1 MRECMS
7 EVKNLLKAKID
18 FIWIDSYEETE
29 VVRDMIQLI
38 NETFFGTKLYTWSMT
53 EGLKKIALN
62 RHEKQED
69 AMKELREPF
78 RAIDHIITA
87 QNNKQVTDE
96 AFYIMRDFHIPLESI
111 PNLKR
116 AVRDAKEGSSKN
128 YNPII
133 VVAPSVYVPMELEKI
148 IHIVSYDTPS
158 KDNIH
163 KFIQAMVSKMRI
175 SNTEKG
181 KNYEMPTEDQISKLV
196 NALSGLTYR
205 EIKDTVAMS
214 LVEYNGLSLK
224 AIMEEKIQLIKK
236 SGVLDYKVP
245 EARFEEVGGN
255 INFKN
260 WITDVELAMSDEAKA
275 FGCATPKGYLALG
288 IPGTAKTYMAEA
300 LANKFGVPF
309 IKLEMSRIMDK
320 LVGNSE
326 KKIDQALRVVKS
338 CAPCIFLIDEVEKAL
353 GGIKSSNASDSG
365 TTARCFASI
374 LQFLQDNN
382 DVFVVMTSND
392 VSQLPPEL
400 TRSGRLDAMWYFSLP
415 TEEEREAIFK
425 IHLDKTGKDY
435 APEILKAAAQNS
447 VNFTGAEIQSIV
459 KLTMWK
465 AFRRFL
471 KDGNDSIIEEDV
483 LSAAKEVV
491 PVYESSKE
499 KITYLEHWVKGRARY
514 ANDVVDSNGF
524 DMRLDEDLLTLELD
538 D

>member
-1 MRECMS
+1 MRECMN

-18 FIWIDSYEETE
+18 FIWIDSYEESE
-29 VVRDMIQLI
+29 VIRDLTQLI
-38 NETFFGTKLYTWSMT
+38 NEQFFGTKLFTWSMT

-69 AMKELREPF
+69 AIREYRDPHRVMDF
-78 RAIDHIITA
+78 IMTA
-87 QNNKQVTDE
+87 QNNNKVKDE
-96 AFYIMRDFHIPLESI
+96 SFFVMKDFHIPLENI
-111 PNLKR
+111 ATLKR
-116 AVRDAKEGSSKN
+116 AVRDVKENSFKN

-133 VVAPSVYVPMELEKI
+133 VVAPSIYVPLELEKL

-158 KDNIH
+158 KDYIE
-163 KFIQAMVSKMRI
+163 KFIVAMTNKMRTAN
-175 SNTEKG
+175 SEKG
-181 KNYEMPTEDQISKLV
+181 KNYEMPTEEQIQKLV

-214 LVEYNGLSLK
+214 LVEYNGLSLR

-245 EARFEEVGGN
+245 EARFEDVGGN
-255 INFKN
+255 VNFKN
-260 WITDVELAMSDEAKA
+260 WITDVEMAMSDEAKA
-275 FGCATPKGYLALG
+275 FGCAQPKGYLALG

-309 IKLEMSRIMDK
+309 IKLEMSKIMDK

-326 KKIDQALRVVKS
+326 KKIDQALKVVKS

-374 LQFLQDNN
+374 LQFLQENN

-415 TEEEREAIFK
+415 TLEEREAIFK
-425 IHLDKTGKDY
+425 IHLDKTGKSYD
-435 APEILKAAAQNS
+435 ASVLNEAARLTDNY
-447 VNFTGAEIQSIV
+447 TGAEIQNIV

-471 KDGNDSIIEEDV
+471 EDKNDAILIEDIASSV
-483 LSAAKEVV
+483 KEVV

-514 ANDVVDSNGF
+514 ANNVIDSNGF
-524 DMRLDEDLLTLELD
+524 DTRQDDMLLDIDEF
-538 D
+538 

>member
-1 MRECMS
+1 MRDCMN

-18 FIWIDSYEETE
+18 FIWINSYEETE
-29 VVRDMIQLI
+29 VIRDMIKLI
-38 NETFFGTKLYTWSMT
+38 NEEFYGTKLFTWSMT
-53 EGLKKIALN
+53 EGMKKMALN
-62 RHEKQED
+62 KHEKQED
-69 AMKELREPF
+69 PMKELREPF
-78 RAIDHIITA
+78 RAIDYIINA
-87 QNNKQVTDE
+87 QNNRQINDE
-96 AFYIMRDFHIPLESI
+96 AFYIMKDFHIPLESI
-111 PNLKR
+111 PNVKR
-116 AVRDAKEGSSKN
+116 AIRDAKEGFSKN

-148 IHIVSYDTPS
+148 IHIVNYDTPS
-158 KDNIH
+158 KDDIS
-163 KFIQAMVSKMRI
+163 KFIDAMINKMNVS
-175 SNTEKG
+175 NVQKG
-181 KNYEMPTEDQISKLV
+181 KNYEMPTEDQKSKII

-255 INFKN
+255 ANFKN
-260 WITDVELAMSDEAKA
+260 WINDVELAMSDEAKA

-425 IHLDKTGKDY
+425 IHLDKTGKTY
-435 APEILKAAAQNS
+435 SPEILKAAAKNS
-447 VNFTGAEIQSIV
+447 VNYTGAEIQSIV

-471 KDGNDSIIEEDV
+471 EDKNDAIIESDI
-483 LSAAKEVV
+483 LSSISEVV

-514 ANDVVDSNGF
+514 SNDVIDSNGF
-524 DMRLDEDLLTLELD
+524 DSRLDDDLLEIELD
-538 D
+538 